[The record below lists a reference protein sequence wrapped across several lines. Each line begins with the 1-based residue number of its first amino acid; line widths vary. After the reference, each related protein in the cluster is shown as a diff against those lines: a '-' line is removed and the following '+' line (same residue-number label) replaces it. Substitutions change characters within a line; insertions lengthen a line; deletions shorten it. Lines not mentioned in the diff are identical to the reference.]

1 MKKAP
6 LEKQQHHDAI
16 VNALWDKYKKI
27 EKELGKT
34 MPFNAVIKHPDYQAA
49 SLAWRT
55 AWNTCPDCG
64 SNKTSVENHDL
75 NWHDGDVV
83 CDDCDTYVRM
93 YDAG

>member
-6 LEKQQHHDAI
+6 PEKQQRHDEI
-16 VNALWDKYKKI
+16 VDDLWKKYKEVETDLRKI
-27 EKELGKT
+27 
-34 MPFNAVIKHPDYQAA
+34 MPFEEVLKHHAYNAA

-83 CDDCDTYVRM
+83 CVDCGTYVRM